1 MQEGLIAVAIATL
14 CSACGGA
21 AAFTDGDRAAVEA
34 VLTTQRDAWN
44 RGDIEA
50 FMDGYEQS
58 PELVFTAGGDIE
70 RGWDEAMARYRA
82 RYGGN
87 TEGMGALDFEILDV
101 RALGADGAVVLGR
114 WRVSESPNDG
124 SGVFSVVLVRTDRG
138 WKIVHDHTSSDPPVS
153 E

>member
-1 MQEGLIAVAIATL
+1 MAMALAATV

-21 AAFTDGDRAAVEA
+21 TAFGDGDRSAVET

-50 FMDGYEQS
+50 FMAGYERS
-58 PELVFTAGGDIE
+58 PDLVFTAGGDIE
-70 RGWDEAMARYRA
+70 RGWDEAIARYRE

-87 TEGMGALDFEILDV
+87 TEGMGTLDFELLDV
-101 RALGADGAVVLGR
+101 RSLGADGAVVLGR
-114 WRVSESPNDG
+114 WRVTDSPNDG
-124 SGVFSVVLVRTDRG
+124 SGVFSVVLARSADG
-138 WKIVHDHTSSDPPVS
+138 WKIVHDHTSSDPPAS